1 MERNINLEKINEI
14 VKFIDENQHKVND
27 DYAML
32 TQLRSTLYFVDKSL
46 EKKQK
51 DLEEASEKLKSLF
64 SVIIAPDK
72 EEDDK
77 IAEVVSSDKPSA

>member
-1 MERNINLEKINEI
+1 MNPEKINEI
-14 VKFIDENQHKVND
+14 VKFIDENQHKIND

-72 EEDDK
+72 EEGDK

>member
-1 MERNINLEKINEI
+1 MNPEKINEI

-77 IAEVVSSDKPSA
+77 NVEVISSDKPLA

>member
-1 MERNINLEKINEI
+1 MNLEKINEI

-77 IAEVVSSDKPSA
+77 IVEVISSDKPLA